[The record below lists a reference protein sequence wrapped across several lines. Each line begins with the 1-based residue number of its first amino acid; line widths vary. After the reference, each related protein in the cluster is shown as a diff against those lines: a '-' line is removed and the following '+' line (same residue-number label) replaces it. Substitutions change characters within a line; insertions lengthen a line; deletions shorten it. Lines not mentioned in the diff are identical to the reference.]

1 MRVILAD
8 DATLVRQGVA
18 RILEDAGCEVV
29 AQLADAT
36 GLLARVQSE
45 QPDIVVLD
53 IRMPPTHTTEGL
65 LAALEVKRLHPHVGV
80 LLLSQHVES
89 RYAVKLL
96 GEGRRGIGYLLK
108 ERVGEL
114 ADFVDAVRRIA
125 SGGSAVDPE
134 VARLLLNAG
143 RNRDPVA
150 TLSAREREVL
160 AMIAEGRSNQAI
172 VERLCLNAKTVESH
186 VRSIFTK
193 LDLLPEPDDHR
204 RVLAVLAYL
213 RAGG

>member
-1 MRVILAD
+1 MRVILAE

-108 ERVGEL
+108 ERAGEL
-114 ADFVDAVRRIA
+114 ADFVDAVRRVA

>member
-1 MRVILAD
+1 VRVILAD

-36 GLLARVQSE
+36 GLLARVESE

-65 LAALEVKRLHPHVGV
+65 VAALEVKRLHPDVGV

-114 ADFVDAVRRIA
+114 ADFVDAVRRVA